1 MNNTEYLVA
10 APADHD
16 DCLDFGNF
24 VFSQAHAPHDFK
36 ALLPK
41 VYGDS
46 VCCTVEARHFI
57 ARRDGRIR
65 AMVAC
70 LPTVM
75 HYLDRQLSIGFVGT
89 VSVHPYSRGEGHM
102 KRLMAD
108 MLADAKAQGYDM
120 LALGGQRQRYGYFG
134 FTAGGIGLSFTVTST
149 NLRHCA
155 ADLDVSD
162 VAFSDLTEER
172 PSEVDFAHAL
182 SQSRSVVGERSR
194 ERFLDVVH
202 SWKSRCRLV
211 RIGSEMVGYVMG
223 EIREIVLTDEEL
235 LPKVLKALFAEAG
248 LNGVEIVAA
257 PCEVQRIRVL
267 SGICECCRIGTV
279 EMVNILNWSK
289 VLETLLALKASYQP
303 LLDGCAVLS
312 IDGEVFTI
320 RVENN
325 VPSVTCG
332 GEPELSLSKLEAEN
346 MFFGVESMVV
356 ANPLLKNWL
365 PLPFYM
371 PSADTF

>member
-57 ARRDGRIR
+57 AWRDGRIR

-108 MLADAKAQGYDM
+108 MLADAKAQG
-120 LALGGQRQRYGYFG
+120 
-134 FTAGGIGLSFTVTST
+134 
-149 NLRHCA
+149 
-155 ADLDVSD
+155 
-162 VAFSDLTEER
+162 
-172 PSEVDFAHAL
+172 
-182 SQSRSVVGERSR
+182 
-194 ERFLDVVH
+194 
-202 SWKSRCRLV
+202 
-211 RIGSEMVGYVMG
+211 
-223 EIREIVLTDEEL
+223 
-235 LPKVLKALFAEAG
+235 
-248 LNGVEIVAA
+248 
-257 PCEVQRIRVL
+257 
-267 SGICECCRIGTV
+267 
-279 EMVNILNWSK
+279 
-289 VLETLLALKASYQP
+289 
-303 LLDGCAVLS
+303 
-312 IDGEVFTI
+312 
-320 RVENN
+320 
-325 VPSVTCG
+325 
-332 GEPELSLSKLEAEN
+332 
-346 MFFGVESMVV
+346 
-356 ANPLLKNWL
+356 
-365 PLPFYM
+365 
-371 PSADTF
+371 